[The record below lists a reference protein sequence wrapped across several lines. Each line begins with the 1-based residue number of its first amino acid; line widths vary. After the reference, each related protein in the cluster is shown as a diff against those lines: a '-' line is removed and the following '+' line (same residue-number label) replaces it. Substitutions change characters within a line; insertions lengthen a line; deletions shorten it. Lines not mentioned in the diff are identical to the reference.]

1 MEKQEWKPFRN
12 ALTSQKEKSLTICLT
27 FLSYISACS
36 NSVQL
41 VALHPIIISILF
53 HHYRELIQLVSEVE
67 HLEARIDKHRRLTIR
82 EEKEEEYL
90 HLQRQS
96 NLSEF

>member
-1 MEKQEWKPFRN
+1 MFDIPRF
-12 ALTSQKEKSLTICLT
+12 
-27 FLSYISACS
+27 YISSCS

-41 VALHPIIISILF
+41 VVVLHPIIMSILF
-53 HHYRELIQLVSEVE
+53 QHYKELIQLISEVE
-67 HLEARIDKHRRLTIR
+67 HIEARIDKHGRLTIR

-96 NLSEF
+96 KLSEF

>member
-1 MEKQEWKPFRN
+1 MFDIPRFY
-12 ALTSQKEKSLTICLT
+12 TSS
-27 FLSYISACS
+27 CS

-41 VALHPIIISILF
+41 VVLHPIIMSILF
-53 HHYRELIQLVSEVE
+53 QHYKGLIQLISEVE
-67 HLEARIDKHRRLTIR
+67 HLETRIDKHRRLTIR

-96 NLSEF
+96 KLSEF